1 MGSGNSAPVERA
13 RTVETEAHQDVFEM
27 RFDHLAFGG
36 TSLLLIA
43 AGIGLCWY
51 CRRRNQK
58 KRRLGA
64 SRQCQCQQQ
73 QQTSPPPP
81 QTPASPPMMIPMMP
95 MPMPPWYQMQP
106 LSQPLSQS
114 WGPPSTNEPGRFVE
128 IPEPLNS
135 QPPPRSSELPPPR
148 PKELPQPSTSTNPKA
163 I

>member
-43 AGIGLCWY
+43 AGISLCWY
-51 CRRRNQK
+51 CRRRNKK
-58 KRRLGA
+58 KRRLGKL
-64 SRQCQCQQQ
+64 CQCQQH
-73 QQTSPPPP
+73 PPPP
-81 QTPASPPMMIPMMP
+81 AQQTPSSPPMMVPMPMP

-106 LSQPLSQS
+106 FSQA

-128 IPEPLNS
+128 IQDPVAGHTQ

-148 PKELPQPSTSTNPKA
+148 PKELPPPPNPTNSTT